1 MPGTWF
7 GLEIAKR
14 GVMSHR
20 TALDVTGHNIANAN
34 TAGYSRQEAVLK
46 PTDPWTLP
54 NLATK
59 MLPGQLGTGVT
70 VEEVRRIRD
79 YYLDVQSR
87 QSGSYEGYWEKKLD
101 LAKRMET
108 VFPEPVGRGLQTVL
122 LNFFNDWQD
131 VNNNPEDPGV
141 KKAVIESADELAGI
155 FRQMHTQLSTI
166 GEGIV
171 VTSPTESPTG
181 YYQVV
186 GGMMSF
192 EVDKINQ
199 ITKRIADLSNTII
212 RLRQNGASP
221 NDLLDQRDAL
231 LDELAKFGNI
241 KTDVKDNGQ
250 IQVKF
255 IGDSDNGKGSFDII
269 RMNGGQVEAGKV
281 AVFKDNVADPHYHL
295 FLDFDGTFDAADA
308 RLDLT
313 ARAGYS
319 PALPGSGQGSLLGLE
334 SARLDNKQLLK
345 DLDDLALTLM
355 ARVNAAATD
364 TPPGSGIEFFD
375 SATTG
380 AADIKVKAGATDI
393 IGQNAIHVARL
404 RSTLLT
410 IGGVTNTTLENF
422 YQGIVAQV
430 GANVNHHA
438 NMLENQQAIGGQIE
452 ALRQSVSGVSVDEE
466 LTRMIQFQYGYQASA
481 RMIALQDEM
490 LDYLINRIR

>member
-1 MPGTWF
+1 
-7 GLEIAKR
+7 
-14 GVMSHR
+14 
-20 TALDVTGHNIANAN
+20 
-34 TAGYSRQEAVLK
+34 
-46 PTDPWTLP
+46 
-54 NLATK
+54 
-59 MLPGQLGTGVT
+59 
-70 VEEVRRIRD
+70 
-79 YYLDVQSR
+79 
-87 QSGSYEGYWEKKLD
+87 
-101 LAKRMET
+101 
-108 VFPEPVGRGLQTVL
+108 
-122 LNFFNDWQD
+122 
-131 VNNNPEDPGV
+131 
-141 KKAVIESADELAGI
+141 
-155 FRQMHTQLSTI
+155 
-166 GEGIV
+166 
-171 VTSPTESPTG
+171 
-181 YYQVV
+181 
-186 GGMMSF
+186 
-192 EVDKINQ
+192 
-199 ITKRIADLSNTII
+199 
-212 RLRQNGASP
+212 GASP

-241 KTDVKDNGQ
+241 KTSISDSGQ
-250 IQVKF
+250 ISVSF
-255 IGDSDNGKGSFDII
+255 IDAGSSFEII
-269 RMNGGQVEAGKV
+269 KMNNGQVEAGKV
-281 AVFKDNVADPHYHL
+281 AVFKDNAADPHYHL

-345 DLDDLALTLM
+345 DLDDLALTLV

>member
-269 RMNGGQVEAGKV
+269 RMNGGQVE
-281 AVFKDNVADPHYHL
+281 
-295 FLDFDGTFDAADA
+295 
-308 RLDLT
+308 
-313 ARAGYS
+313 
-319 PALPGSGQGSLLGLE
+319 
-334 SARLDNKQLLK
+334 
-345 DLDDLALTLM
+345 
-355 ARVNAAATD
+355 
-364 TPPGSGIEFFD
+364 
-375 SATTG
+375 
-380 AADIKVKAGATDI
+380 
-393 IGQNAIHVARL
+393 
-404 RSTLLT
+404 
-410 IGGVTNTTLENF
+410 
-422 YQGIVAQV
+422 
-430 GANVNHHA
+430 
-438 NMLENQQAIGGQIE
+438 
-452 ALRQSVSGVSVDEE
+452 
-466 LTRMIQFQYGYQASA
+466 
-481 RMIALQDEM
+481 
-490 LDYLINRIR
+490 

>member
-34 TAGYSRQEAVLK
+34 TEGYSRQEAVLK

-54 NLATK
+54 DLATK
-59 MLPGQLGTGVT
+59 MLPGQLGTGVS

-87 QSGSYEGYWEKKLD
+87 QSGSYEGYWEKRLD

-108 VFPEPVGRGLQTVL
+108 VFPEPDGRGLQAVL

-131 VNNNPEDPGV
+131 VNNNPADPGV

-166 GEGIV
+166 GEGIAV
-171 VTSPTESPTG
+171 AAAGEDPPG
-181 YYQVV
+181 YFRVV

-192 EVDKINQ
+192 EADKINL

-212 RLRQNGASP
+212 RLKQNGASP

-231 LDELAKFGNI
+231 LDELAKYGNI
-241 KTDVKDNGQ
+241 KTTISDGGQ
-250 IQVKF
+250 ITVSF
-255 IGDSDNGKGSFDII
+255 IDAGGSFDIVK
-269 RMNGGQVEAGKV
+269 MNNGQAEAGQV
-281 AVFKDNVADPHYHL
+281 AVFKDNSADPHYHL
-295 FLDFDGTFDAADA
+295 LLDYDGTFDAADA
-308 RLDLT
+308 KLDLT
-313 ARAGYS
+313 ARAVYS
-319 PALPGSGQGSLLGLE
+319 PLLAGSGQGSLLGLE
-334 SARLDNKQLLK
+334 AARQDNAKLLK
-345 DLDDLALTLM
+345 DLDDLALKLVEL
-355 ARVNAAATD
+355 VNGGATD
-364 TPPGSGIEFFD
+364 SPPGSGIEFFD
-375 SATTG
+375 ASATG
-380 AADIKVKAGATDI
+380 AADIKVKAGYLDI
-393 IGQNAIHVARL
+393 IGQNAINVARL
-404 RSTLLT
+404 RSTLIT
-410 IGGVTNTTLENF
+410 VGSVANTTFENF

-430 GANVNHHA
+430 GANVDHYA
-438 NMLENQQAIGGQIE
+438 NMLENQQAIGSQIE

-481 RMIALQDEM
+481 RMLALQDEL

>member
-34 TAGYSRQEAVLK
+34 TEGYSRQEAVLK

-54 NLATK
+54 DLATK
-59 MLPGQLGTGVT
+59 MLPGQLGTGVS
-70 VEEVRRIRD
+70 VDEVRRIRD

-87 QSGSYEGYWEKKLD
+87 QSGSYEGYWQKKLD

-108 VFPEPVGRGLQTVL
+108 VFPEPDGRGLQAVL

-131 VNNNPEDPGV
+131 VNNNPADPGV

-166 GEGIV
+166 GEGIAV
-171 VTSPTESPTG
+171 AASSQDPPG
-181 YYQVV
+181 YYRVS

-192 EVDKINQ
+192 EVDKINL

-212 RLRQNGASP
+212 RLKQNGASP

-231 LDELAKFGNI
+231 LDELAKYGNI
-241 KTDVKDNGQ
+241 KTNISDGGQ
-250 IQVKF
+250 ITVSF
-255 IGDSDNGKGSFDII
+255 IDAGGSFDII
-269 RMNGGQVEAGKV
+269 KMNNGQAEAGKV
-281 AVFKDNVADPHYHL
+281 AVFKDNNADPHYHL
-295 FLDFDGTFDAADA
+295 LLDYDGTFDASDA

-313 ARAGYS
+313 TRAVYTPS
-319 PALPGSGQGSLLGLE
+319 LAGSGQGSLLGLE
-334 SARLDNKQLLK
+334 AARQDNAKLLK
-345 DLDDLALTLM
+345 DLDDLALKLV
-355 ARVNAAATD
+355 ALVNAGATD
-364 TPPGSGIEFFD
+364 NPPGSGIEFFD
-375 SATTG
+375 AGTTG
-380 AADIKVKAGATDI
+380 AANIKVKASSLDI
-393 IGQNAIHVARL
+393 IGQNAINVARL
-404 RSTLLT
+404 RSTLIT
-410 IGGVTNTTLENF
+410 VGSVTNTTFENF

-430 GANVNHHA
+430 GANVDHYA
-438 NMLENQQAIGGQIE
+438 NMLENQQAIGSQIE

-481 RMIALQDEM
+481 RMIALQDEL